1 MLNKTFS
8 NLNGLRIKELE
19 TNNSWHIIDLSHNS
33 IKFVDFPD
41 LLRKQIYLETLQ
53 LNFNSDFNGRGNE
66 QIFDHK
72 ILKNFEC
79 VKCGFT
85 EIQSQNFAGL
95 VSLTELRLMGNKIN
109 RISEDAFKSNENLKL
124 LDLSENLLKFL
135 PHSLFAGLSSFEDLY
150 LTKNPLELPRNKP
163 LLKSESLRRLDIDD
177 CNIPIFYP
185 ETLTE
190 LRQLETLNLNRN
202 QIESLPVNSFKSNMK
217 LKSLFIESN
226 PLRYFSDALL
236 DLLSPQIEELCI
248 DNNTF
253 VQSSDVS
260 KFVKKYDERRL
271 RTENCSDD
279 MRYFIENIFADVSTS
294 VSPELQ
300 NSTEKSSKFV
310 KNFINEGVSDFFI
323 GSYITLILILQAVA
337 FVLLSIYFIK
347 IAKFEKLDGEVNYA
361 NTILN
366 DDEIYRVYKSNE

>member
-8 NLNGLRIKELE
+8 NLNGFGIKELE

-33 IKFVDFPD
+33 IKFVDSPE
-41 LLRKQIYLETLQ
+41 LLRKQNYLETLR

-85 EIQSQNFAGL
+85 EIQSQYFAGL
-95 VSLTELRLMGNKIN
+95 DSLTELRLMANKIN
-109 RISEDAFKSNENLKL
+109 RINENAFKSNENLKL
-124 LDLSENLLKFL
+124 LDLSENQMK
-135 PHSLFAGLSSFEDLY
+135 SLSYAIFDGLRSFESLY
-150 LTKNPLELPRNKP
+150 LTMNPIELPKNKP
-163 LLKSESLRRLDIDD
+163 LFKSESLKHLKMDD
-177 CNIPIFYP
+177 CNIPVWYP

-190 LRQLETLNLNRN
+190 LRHLETLNLNRN

-217 LKSLFIESN
+217 LKSLLIESN
-226 PLRYFSDALL
+226 RMKIFSVVMLEI
-236 DLLSPQIEELCI
+236 SPQMEELCI

-253 VQSSDVS
+253 VKSSDFS
-260 KFVKKYDERRL
+260 KFLKKYDEKRL
-271 RTENCSDD
+271 RTEKCNDNIE
-279 MRYFIENIFADVSTS
+279 YFIENLMSNDFP
-294 VSPELQ
+294 PELP
-300 NSTEKSSKFV
+300 NATEKSSKFV
-310 KNFINEGVSDFFI
+310 KKFINQGVSDFFI

-347 IAKFEKLDGEVNYA
+347 ITKFEKLEGEVNYA
-361 NTILN
+361 NTSLN
-366 DDEIYRVYKSNE
+366 DDEIYRVYKSHD